1 MISETNMVIFN
12 VICMKS
18 LKIQKGHR
26 VFEEWL
32 SEMVSTT
39 TKSFFYSLS
48 VLSEVAVKNRYEKV
62 S

>member
-1 MISETNMVIFN
+1 MISETNKVIFN
-12 VICMKS
+12 VICMNS

-48 VLSEVAVKNRYEKV
+48 VLSEVAVKNRHEKV